1 MEARPYFDFEWQRD
15 DRGTAGYRLAPR
27 VPERKPAIRRE
38 PVMHWLGFPVSMP
51 TRLEMAPS
59 PEQPARIFHLGGN
72 LKPYRPLHRFPKLH
86 KQFAERVQ
94 SDQSLLAFIGK
105 FGPLTLGGLDPGTGE
120 NVPVLLEHASS
131 MRGFLSLSLEELVER
146 IGTDRLKLLPLETTM
161 IVDPA
166 TRSLQLTLTP
176 PDLLCALWLQLGQFL
191 DGTDRRQCLYCKEP
205 FEVGPGTGR
214 RQDAKFCSDQHRTRY
229 HNRQRGREQQS
240 HA

>member
-15 DRGTAGYRLAPR
+15 DRDSAGYRLTPP
-27 VPERKPAIRRE
+27 VPERKPAIRE
-38 PVMHWLGFPVSMP
+38 PMMHPLWGFPVSA
-51 TRLEMAPS
+51 TLVQMAPS
-59 PEQPARIFHLGGN
+59 PEQPARIFHRGGN
-72 LKPYRPLHRFPKLH
+72 LKPYRPLRWFPKLH
-86 KQFAERVQ
+86 KEFAEKVQ

-120 NVPVLLEHASS
+120 NVPLLLEHASS
-131 MRGFLSLSLEELVER
+131 MRGFLALSTEELVEQ
-146 IGTDRLKLLPLETTM
+146 IGRDRLKLLPLETTM
-161 IVDPA
+161 IVDPE
-166 TRSLQLTLTP
+166 TRSLQLSLTP